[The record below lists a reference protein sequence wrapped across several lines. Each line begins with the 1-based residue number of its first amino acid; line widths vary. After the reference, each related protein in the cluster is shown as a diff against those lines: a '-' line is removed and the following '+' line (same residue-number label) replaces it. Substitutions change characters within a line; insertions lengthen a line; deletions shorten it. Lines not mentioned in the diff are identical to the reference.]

1 MKANITK
8 IDITALKRACILA
21 LASKLIDTKEENFA
35 IRAVV
40 DKLQKQF
47 PQCGWEVPRWK
58 R

>member
-1 MKANITK
+1 MKANVTK
-8 IDITALKRACILA
+8 SDITALKRACILA

-35 IRAVV
+35 IREVV